1 MEIHPHTDPLE
12 GIWVSP
18 LAIPHTLSG
27 SRTFACGLELM
38 YGCHGVQECSRRMFN
53 SPLED
58 VLQPWR
64 AVCCHN
70 VLNITTHQNLLR
82 PSGAFHSLRF
92 IAKATHIDLGK

>member
-38 YGCHGVQECSRRMFN
+38 YGCHGV
-53 SPLED
+53 
-58 VLQPWR
+58 
-64 AVCCHN
+64 
-70 VLNITTHQNLLR
+70 
-82 PSGAFHSLRF
+82 
-92 IAKATHIDLGK
+92 